1 MKYGLVTISQSSKYR
16 NNMPRNICCI
26 YLLIPLLSIGMWLH
40 FMMASTASATLE
52 NSIRPDDDRSVFSG
66 NIRTAVG
73 GTSLSLKSCSS
84 CSSAKPGG
92 VLKKWRIYAQFPKE
106 KKKVYHIESKILM
119 KQCKFTLLGGWM
131 RFLLACAGDRKRLF
145 FEPVYSLKLGLWSG
159 RLNGF
164 VTSDKKFCLE
174 KLHTK

>member
-26 YLLIPLLSIGMWLH
+26 YLLIPLLSIGIWLH

-92 VLKKWRIYAQFPKE
+92 VLKKCRIYAKKIKE
-106 KKKVYHIESKILM
+106 DFLAYQKKDIDAEK
-119 KQCKFTLLGGWM
+119 CKRTLLGGWM
-131 RFLLACAGDRKRLF
+131 RFLLACAGDRNRLF
-145 FEPVYSLKLGLWSG
+145 FEPVYSLKLGL
-159 RLNGF
+159 
-164 VTSDKKFCLE
+164 
-174 KLHTK
+174 